1 MKRNERLIYIPLG
14 GAGEIGMNMYLYGV
28 GEPDAE
34 NFIMVDA
41 GVAFPDMETSPGVNL
56 ITPDDE
62 FVKNNLE
69 RLCGIF
75 ISHAHE
81 DHVGAVANLY
91 GHTDVP
97 IFSRKFTG
105 EIIRNKL
112 GNLGI
117 DDSKLNIVGSFP
129 QKVSTNCFEVSFIP
143 IPHSVP
149 LFTSEASSLNLLKE
163 SNFPS

>member
-1 MKRNERLIYIPLG
+1 MKRDERLIYVPLG

-41 GVAFPDMETSPGVNL
+41 GVTFPDMESSPGVNL

-69 RLCGIF
+69 RLFGIF

-117 DDSKLNIVGSFP
+117 DDSKLNIVDSFP
-129 QKVSTNCFEVSFIP
+129 QKVSINCFEVSFIP

-149 LFTSEASSLNLLKE
+149 FVTCSTSSLKRLND
-163 SNFPS
+163 SSSP

>member
-1 MKRNERLIYIPLG
+1 MKRNERLIYVPLG

-41 GVAFPDMETSPGVNL
+41 GVTFPDMESSPGVNL
-56 ITPDDE
+56 ITPDDD

-91 GHTDVP
+91 GHTDLP
-97 IFSRKFTG
+97 IFSRKFTTF
-105 EIIRNKL
+105 R
-112 GNLGI
+112 
-117 DDSKLNIVGSFP
+117 
-129 QKVSTNCFEVSFIP
+129 
-143 IPHSVP
+143 
-149 LFTSEASSLNLLKE
+149 
-163 SNFPS
+163 